1 MQARLAASFITHTIL
16 VLLSASLSLGAFGL
30 PLNQRSGIPKM
41 IHQSWKVEKLPTKLL
56 KWQQTMRF
64 VFAD

>member
-1 MQARLAASFITHTIL
+1 MQARLAAQFTTYTIL
-16 VLLSASLSLGAFGL
+16 VLLSTNFSLGAFGL
-30 PLNQRSGIPKM
+30 SLNHRSGIPKI

-64 VFAD
+64 VVAG